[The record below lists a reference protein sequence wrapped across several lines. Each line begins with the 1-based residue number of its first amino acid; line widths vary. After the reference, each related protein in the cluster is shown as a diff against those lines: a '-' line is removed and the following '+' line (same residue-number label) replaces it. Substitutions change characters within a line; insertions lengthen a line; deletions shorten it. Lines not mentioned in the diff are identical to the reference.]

1 MKKSMI
7 PWPYPP
13 TKTVHVMVE
22 NALLPPTGSLSPTSY
37 SAYSA
42 SCKIPHFS
50 RPALLRFQLTF
61 HLLDPGPQMAHYY
74 TTTNRTC
81 SLCSTALCFLSSK
94 TLTPNARRKEL
105 LAIIRQLCSPSIEEA
120 HKTAPTCVSLP
131 RLFCH
136 FLYRSPVSPG
146 FRLRKRTTSTP

>member
-1 MKKSMI
+1 M
-7 PWPYPP
+7 
-13 TKTVHVMVE
+13 
-22 NALLPPTGSLSPTSY
+22 ALPANKNCACHGRKRPITANRIAFSY
-37 SAYSA
+37 FAYSA

-61 HLLDPGPQMAHYY
+61 HLLDPGPQMAHLYQ
-74 TTTNRTC
+74 TTNRAC

-94 TLTPNARRKEL
+94 SQTLPPNARRKEL

-136 FLYRSPVSPG
+136 FLYRSPASPG